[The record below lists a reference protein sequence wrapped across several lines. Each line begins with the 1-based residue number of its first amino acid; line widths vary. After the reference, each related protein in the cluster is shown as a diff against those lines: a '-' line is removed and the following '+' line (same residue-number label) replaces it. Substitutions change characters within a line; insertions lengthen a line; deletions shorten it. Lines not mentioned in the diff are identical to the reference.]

1 MPRYNLMDYSNN
13 YSKTPGW
20 LWQYYKHEPNNN
32 LRDSE
37 SYKSKMK
44 IRGNTPAYD
53 NTKDVEIIVQLKYLS
68 NFRTNLV
75 MPLFNYAVNLILTWL
90 STYVITNS
98 TGRGRFKVV
107 DTKLYVF
114 Y

>member
-1 MPRYNLMDYSNN
+1 
-13 YSKTPGW
+13 
-20 LWQYYKHEPNNN
+20 
-32 LRDSE
+32 
-37 SYKSKMK
+37 
-44 IRGNTPAYD
+44 
-53 NTKDVEIIVQLKYLS
+53 
-68 NFRTNLV
+68 